1 DSVVL
6 NLRKI
11 GGRRLL
17 MNYGF
22 FLRFNELLLRNW
34 ERFPLPAPSIQAVL
48 LSHAHIDHSG
58 FLPRLGKEGFAGP
71 IYCTRGTADLLKIML
86 PDAAHLQ
93 EEEAEFANR
102 HHTSK
107 HDPALPLFTADDA
120 ARVLRLV
127 RPVGFTA

>member
-1 DSVVL
+1 MSAT
-6 NLRKI
+6 LRFL
-11 GGRRLL
+11 GAAGTVTGSRHLLESGTSRLL
-17 MNYGF
+17 MDCGLF
-22 FLRFNELLLRNW
+22 QGLKELRLRNW
-34 ERFPLPAPSIQAVL
+34 ARFPVPAPSIQAVL

-58 FLPRLGKEGFAGP
+58 FLPRLGKEGFTGP

-107 HDPALPLFTADDA
+107 HDPPD
-120 ARVLRLV
+120 
-127 RPVGFTA
+127 PVGSLL